1 MLFGFRPFYLI
12 YYELLITPIL
22 EAFLM
27 HRKVE
32 QLLQRLAEVEEVLGQ
47 PEVYNDQKKYKSLTQ
62 EHAYLTELKTA
73 WEEKKRLEQ
82 QAIDN
87 QELLKLE
94 KDVEFA
100 EILREDLIQLEQRI
114 DDLKKVIE
122 NLLVPPDPHDHR
134 ATILELRAGTGGDE
148 AALFVGDC
156 VRMYKLYADHK
167 GWNYELLSCTPSEIG
182 GFKEYVMVLS
192 GSNVYRFLQYEAGT
206 HRVQRVPATEAQG
219 RVHTSAI
226 TVAVLPE
233 PDENEDIRL
242 EDRDLRIDTYRSS
255 GAGGQHVNTTDSAVR
270 ITHIPSGIVVYCQE
284 ERSQHKNK
292 EKAMRLLKAK
302 MAEIEEQKKQQQLAS
317 TRASQ
322 VGSGDRSERIRT
334 YNFPQNRLTDH
345 RINLTKYNLDQ
356 IMQGHL
362 DDITSALVA
371 HFHQEKLK
379 GPDFA

>member
-1 MLFGFRPFYLI
+1 MEKKVQQLF
-12 YYELLITPIL
+12 E
-22 EAFLM
+22 
-27 HRKVE
+27 
-32 QLLQRLAEVEEVLGQ
+32 RLAEVEEVLGQ
-47 PEVYNDQKKYKSLTQ
+47 AHVYEDQKKFRSLSQ

-73 WEEKKRLEQ
+73 WEEKRKVERQ
-82 QAIDN
+82 IVDN
-87 QELLKLE
+87 QELLKSE
-94 KDVEFA
+94 SDPEFA
-100 EILREDLIQLEQRI
+100 EILREDITQLEKRVH
-114 DDLKKVIE
+114 DLQFAIE
-122 NLLVPPDPHDHR
+122 NMLVPPDPNDHR

-156 VRMYKLYADHK
+156 VRMYKLYADRK
-167 GWNYELLSCTPSEIG
+167 GWRYELLSCAPSEIG

-206 HRVQRVPATEAQG
+206 HRVQRIPQTEAQG

-226 TVAVLPE
+226 TVAALPE
-233 PDENEDIRL
+233 PDENTEIRI
-242 EDRDLRIDTYRSS
+242 DDKDLRVDTYRSS

-270 ITHIPSGIVVYCQE
+270 LTHIPSGIVVYCQE

-302 MAEIEEQKKQQQLAS
+302 MAEIEEQKRHQEIAS
-317 TRASQ
+317 TRALQ

-356 IMQGHL
+356 IMDGDL
-362 DDITSALVA
+362 DEITSALVA
-371 HFHQEKLK
+371 HYHQEKLQT
-379 GPDFA
+379 